1 MQFIF
6 RIFLGRFTDAK
17 AALKWLKSSEAEVES
32 EFQTLKISYT
42 SKTLNP
48 NGGGEYSLLTRI
60 GNLFSRKDIW
70 KPLALMMTLMLLQQF
85 CGLSTIAF
93 YAVNVLTESNS
104 NVDEVCSI
112 HILASVTDQCTGKS
126 NFCH

>member
-1 MQFIF
+1 MQFIL

-60 GNLFSRKDIW
+60 RNLLSRKDIW

>member
-60 GNLFSRKDIW
+60 RNLLSRKDIW

>member
-1 MQFIF
+1 M
-6 RIFLGRFTDAK
+6 
-17 AALKWLKSSEAEVES
+17 ES

-60 GNLFSRKDIW
+60 RNLLSRKDIW

-112 HILASVTDQCTGKS
+112 HILV
-126 NFCH
+126 

>member
-1 MQFIF
+1 MRNFLL
-6 RIFLGRFTDAK
+6 FLGRFTDAK

-32 EFQTLKISYT
+32 EFQSLKMSYN
-42 SKTLNP
+42 SKALNSK
-48 NGGGEYSLLTRI
+48 GEEYSLLTRI
-60 GNLFSRKDIW
+60 GNLFSRRDIW
-70 KPLALMMTLMLLQQF
+70 KPLILMMTLMLLQQF

-112 HILASVTDQCTGKS
+112 HILV
-126 NFCH
+126 

>member
-1 MQFIF
+1 MQFIL

-60 GNLFSRKDIW
+60 RNLLSRKDIW

-112 HILASVTDQCTGKS
+112 HILVSVTDQCTGKS

>member
-1 MQFIF
+1 MQFIL

-48 NGGGEYSLLTRI
+48 NGGGEYSLLIRI
-60 GNLFSRKDIW
+60 RNLISRKDIW

-112 HILASVTDQCTGKS
+112 HILVSVTDQCTGKS